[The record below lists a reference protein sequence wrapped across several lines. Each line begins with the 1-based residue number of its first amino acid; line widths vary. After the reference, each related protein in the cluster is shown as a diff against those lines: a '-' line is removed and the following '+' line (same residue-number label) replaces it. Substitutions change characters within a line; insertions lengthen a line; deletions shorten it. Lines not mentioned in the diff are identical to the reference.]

1 MPEVAA
7 LAEAP
12 ALTAGEEALVALSAA
27 LGTREPERVRSALLR
42 ALPIAGAEQVEE
54 VILQAHLFIG
64 FPDVLDALAAWRE
77 LSGLAAPA
85 NAAGDDATWERR
97 GEEVCRMVYARNYE
111 KLRANVRALHPDLE
125 RWMVVGG
132 YGRVLGREALPLVL
146 RELAIL
152 ALLAVWNAPRQLH
165 SHLRGALNAGAPAE
179 AVERAVELAA
189 AESTPEAARA
199 ARALWAQVRERI
211 ADSG

>member
-7 LAEAP
+7 LPEAP
-12 ALTAGEEALVALSAA
+12 ALSAGEEVLIALSAA
-27 LGTREPERVRSALLR
+27 LATRDAERVRAALER
-42 ALPIAGAEQVEE
+42 ALPLAAAAEVEE

-77 LSGLAAPA
+77 LSGSAAPA
-85 NAAGDDATWERR
+85 AAASDDALWERR
-97 GEEVCRMVYARNYE
+97 GEAVCARVYGRNYA

-132 YGRVLGREALPLVL
+132 YGRVLGREQLPLII
-146 RELAIL
+146 RELAIV

-165 SHLRGALNAGAPAE
+165 SHLRGALNAGAAPE
-179 AVERAVELAA
+179 AVERAVALAT
-189 AESTPEAARA
+189 AEAMPEAART
-199 ARALWAQVRERI
+199 ARELWAEVRERVLR
-211 ADSG
+211 